1 MGMAEC
7 ASGYICETGERRSV
21 IMADQG
27 DKKKAEMKGCR
38 GNVIRENDGCPLLY
52 ALRLR
57 CVTISVRSS
66 QPGRSVQDSK
76 RDGMRR
82 AVNKM
87 GI

>member
-1 MGMAEC
+1 MAEC
-7 ASGYICETGERRSV
+7 ASGCICETGERRSV

-27 DKKKAEMKGCR
+27 DEKKAEMKVCR

-57 CVTISVRSS
+57 RVIISMRSS
-66 QPGRSVQDSK
+66 QSWRSVQDLK
-76 RDGMRR
+76 RDGVREI
-82 AVNKM
+82 VNDT